1 MRGPGLVNGA
11 NGGKGAVEMAVAV
24 RVGPTTDARSDHAL
38 VAAVRRGDDGAF
50 ETLFDRYQRR
60 ITAFAFGMVGDW
72 ARAEDVTQ
80 DVFISALRRMRET
93 ERPIAFKP
101 WIYEIAKN
109 ACIDQ
114 FRRTRRAEEISYDAV
129 ERMAPADLGRLA
141 DTGPVPEVAAEHKQQ
156 LDDLVGAFGGLSG
169 SHHEILVLR
178 ELEGLTYR
186 QIGERMG
193 LSRPS
198 VESTLFRAR
207 RRLGEEYD
215 DLTTGRRC
223 ERVRSTIAA
232 MGDEP
237 LGVRDRGRVSRHLA
251 HCQPCRRHAV
261 REGVAAE
268 LFERPSARTR
278 VAALLPFPFL
288 LRHGSGHGVGGDTA
302 GAGTA
307 HLPATFANVAA
318 SGDPAALW
326 SKAAAAGLTIM
337 VAAGASVATHAI
349 VNSAPLHHASSAPS
363 THVAPTSVRPSP
375 AGDTHRALGRP
386 GPRTAKRSVPRSA
399 RPARGAHGVRL
410 GHSPS
415 QSRGSS
421 SVTGSVTTYRST
433 LQSPAPRPSR
443 RSSVAGSPYVA
454 PSLSGPRLTGSIGA
468 GTVAHQVGALELLG
482 ARTLRRAQ
490 TGNAVRR
497 VRRLPQ
503 VSSAQSPPQRT
514 KRQSASAHS
523 SS

>member
-1 MRGPGLVNGA
+1 
-11 NGGKGAVEMAVAV
+11 MAVAV

-60 ITAFAFGMVGDW
+60 ITAFAFGKVGDW

-114 FRRTRRAEEISYDAV
+114 FRRSRRAEEISYDAD
-129 ERMAPADLGRLA
+129 ERMAPCDLGRLA

-169 SHHEILVLR
+169 SHHKILVLR

-232 MGDEP
+232 IGAES

-261 REGVAAE
+261 STGVAPE
-268 LFERPSARTR
+268 LFERPNVRTR
-278 VAALLPFPFL
+278 VAAFLPFPFL
-288 LRHGSGHGVGGDTA
+288 LRHGAGNGSGGDAA
-302 GAGTA
+302 GAATA

-349 VNSAPLHHASSAPS
+349 IGSGPAHHVSSAPS
-363 THVAPTSVRPSP
+363 THVAPAPARPSSP
-375 AGDTHRALGRP
+375 GDVHRALGRHKAP
-386 GPRTAKRSVPRSA
+386 GAR
-399 RPARGAHGVRL
+399 RPAPGAAKGKRTSRGGHGRRQGLSRL
-410 GHSPS
+410 
-415 QSRGSS
+415 RGSS
-421 SVTGSVTTYRST
+421 SVPGRVTTYRST
-433 LQSPAPRPSR
+433 LRPPGARPHPR
-443 RSSVAGSPYVA
+443 SVSGLSYRA
-454 PSLSGPRLTGSIGA
+454 PSLSGPRLGGGIGA
-468 GTVAHQVGALELLG
+468 GTVSHQVGALELLG
-482 ARTLRRAQ
+482 SRTLRRAT

-497 VRRLPQ
+497 LRHLLRV
-503 VSSAQSPPQRT
+503 VAADSPPQRK
-514 KRQSASAHS
+514 KRQSAPARS

>member
-1 MRGPGLVNGA
+1 
-11 NGGKGAVEMAVAV
+11 MAVAV
-24 RVGPTTDARSDHAL
+24 RVVPTTDARSDHAL

-50 ETLFDRYQRR
+50 ETLFERYGRR
-60 ITAFAFGMVGDW
+60 ITAFAYGMVGDW
-72 ARAEDVTQ
+72 ARAEDVAQ

-114 FRRTRRAEEISYDAV
+114 FRRTRRAEEISYDAD

-141 DTGPVPEVAAEHKQQ
+141 DTGPVPEVAAENKQQ
-156 LDDLVGAFGGLSG
+156 LDDLVGAFGGLSR
-169 SHHEILVLR
+169 SHHDILVLR
-178 ELEGLTYR
+178 ELEGLTYH

-232 MGDEP
+232 LGDEP

-261 REGVAAE
+261 RAGVPAE
-268 LFERPSARTR
+268 LFERPSTRTR

-288 LRHGSGHGVGGDTA
+288 LRHHTGSGSSGAHAGGAATSS
-302 GAGTA
+302 
-307 HLPATFANVAA
+307 HLPAIANVAA
-318 SGDPAALW
+318 SGDPAGLW

-349 VNSAPLHHASSAPS
+349 IGSAPAQRGAPTTGAPVVPASDHLRSGAGAERRPGRRVLRSAGHTSRPPHGTGAKHHGAEAGHTRSLESGSYSAAGSVVHVSSTLRSTAPPAGRGGAATASDNARSYPAPS
-363 THVAPTSVRPSP
+363 VSGS
-375 AGDTHRALGRP
+375 
-386 GPRTAKRSVPRSA
+386 
-399 RPARGAHGVRL
+399 RL
-410 GHSPS
+410 
-415 QSRGSS
+415 
-421 SVTGSVTTYRST
+421 
-433 LQSPAPRPSR
+433 L
-443 RSSVAGSPYVA
+443 
-454 PSLSGPRLTGSIGA
+454 GA
-468 GTVAHQVGALELLG
+468 GTVAGQVGALQLVG
-482 ARTLRRAQ
+482 GQTLRSAH
-490 TGNAVRR
+490 TGSSA
-497 VRRLPQ
+497 RRLRHLLELD
-503 VSSAQSPPQRT
+503 STQSPPQRA
-514 KRQSASAHS
+514 KRQSQPARRAS
-523 SS
+523 